1 MNYKKAI
8 ASIEYMN
15 ASLKNTF
22 KHLDFNPDQIKSLHN
37 HCTNNRWGIPDRV
50 CDNLTNSAADMIGKQ
65 ITEYMSEI
73 RGIRVS
79 MRPNKRESALDRE
92 ASESKRY
99 ACSQVHEAF
108 PSASFSVGIGK
119 ADFEPSL
126 GNYSGDGAIHVPVSW
141 NRKIY
146 QRGISVV
153 KAGDGNRF
161 IVDCKA
167 RHLTRLAKDNI
178 QAFDVLAIKRYGGNS
193 EMIEATVM
201 KYDAGGTS
209 VCSIADKF
217 SRAESLIRRR
227 IKDTAIDTLLEL

>member
-73 RGIRVS
+73 RGIRTS
-79 MRPNKRESALDRE
+79 MRPVKRASALDRE
-92 ASESKRY
+92 AEESTRY
-99 ACSQVHEAF
+99 ASSQVHDAF
-108 PSASFSVGIGK
+108 PSGSFTVQIGK
-119 ADFEPSL
+119 ASFEPNQST
-126 GNYSGDGAIHVPVSW
+126 YSGDGDIFVPISW

-146 QRGISVV
+146 QR
-153 KAGDGNRF
+153 K
-161 IVDCKA
+161 K
-167 RHLTRLAKDNI
+167 
-178 QAFDVLAIKRYGGNS
+178 
-193 EMIEATVM
+193 
-201 KYDAGGTS
+201 
-209 VCSIADKF
+209 
-217 SRAESLIRRR
+217 
-227 IKDTAIDTLLEL
+227 

>member
-22 KHLDFNPDQIKSLHN
+22 KHLDYNPDQIKSLHN
-37 HCTNNRWGIPDRV
+37 HSVNNRWGVPDRV
-50 CDNLTNSAADMIGKQ
+50 CDKLTNSAADMIGKQ

-73 RGIRVS
+73 RSIRIG
-79 MRPNKRESALDRE
+79 MRPRKRESALDRE
-92 ASESKRY
+92 ANESTRY
-99 ACSQVHEAF
+99 ASSQVHEAF

-119 ADFEPSL
+119 AHFEPNVGS
-126 GNYSGDGAIHVPVSW
+126 YSGDGSIHVPVSW
-141 NRKIY
+141 NK
-146 QRGISVV
+146 
-153 KAGDGNRF
+153 K
-161 IVDCKA
+161 DCKA

-178 QAFDVLAIKRYGGNS
+178 QAFDVLAIKRYGGSS

-201 KYDAGGTS
+201 KYDAGGVS
-209 VCSIADKF
+209 VYSIADKF

>member
-1 MNYKKAI
+1 MDYKKAI
-8 ASIEYMN
+8 TSIEYMN

-22 KHLDFNPDQIKSLHN
+22 KHLDYNSDQIKTLHK
-37 HCTNNRWGIPDRV
+37 HCMNNRWGVPDRV
-50 CDNLTNSAADMIGKQ
+50 DNKLTNSAADMIGKQ
-65 ITEYMSEI
+65 ITEYMSMI
-73 RGIRVS
+73 RSIRLN
-79 MRPNKRESALDRE
+79 MKPTKRPTALDRE
-92 ASESKRY
+92 AEESTRY
-99 ACSQVHEAF
+99 ASSSVHEAF
-108 PSASFSVGIGK
+108 PSGSFTVQIGK
-119 ADFEPSL
+119 ASFEPNQST
-126 GNYSGDGAIHVPVSW
+126 YSGDGDICVPVTW

-161 IVDCKA
+161 IVDCKP
-167 RHLTRLAKDNI
+167 RNLTRLAKDNI
-178 QAFDVLAIKRYGGNS
+178 QAFDVLAIKRYGGSS

-209 VCSIADKF
+209 VCSISDKF